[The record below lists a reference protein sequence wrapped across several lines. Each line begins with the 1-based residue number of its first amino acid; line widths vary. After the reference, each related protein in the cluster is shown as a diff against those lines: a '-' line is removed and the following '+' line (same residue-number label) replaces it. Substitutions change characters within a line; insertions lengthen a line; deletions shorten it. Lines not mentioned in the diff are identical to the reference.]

1 MSERKITPEQ
11 IEELHEFCYF
21 QSVFHYDTQVELV
34 DHLASAI
41 EELWETNPTFSF
53 QDALYQVSAQF
64 GNHAGFVIIRQEK
77 EKALR
82 KKYRRLLWQ
91 FVADYYKFPKILVTL
106 SLFLGIYTAL
116 RFTEN
121 DKWVL
126 APMVLL
132 SWIFSIF
139 YVFYY
144 FPRKIKIKVSE
155 GHQFMLNEIGRT
167 GLASKTMLLLNSS
180 LYPIIRN
187 SVHFSTTGSLVFAAL
202 ASLYLVLLYGDCF
215 FISKKI
221 HEHFKEQFP
230 QFIVA

>member
-1 MSERKITPEQ
+1 MSERKLTTEQ

-21 QSVFHYDTQVELV
+21 QSIFHYDVQVELV

-41 EELWETNPTFSF
+41 EDLWETNPALPF
-53 QDALYQVSAQF
+53 QDALYRISAQF

-91 FVADYYKFPKILVTL
+91 FVADYYKFPKIMVTL

-121 DKWVL
+121 DQWI
-126 APMVLL
+126 AGSLL
-132 SWIFSIF
+132 IMFITFSLF
-139 YVFYY
+139 YFLFY
-144 FPRKIKIKVSE
+144 FPKYVRIKVPEKHS
-155 GHQFMLNEIGRT
+155 FLLNEITQKGVVSQT
-167 GLASKTMLLLNSS
+167 MMFSGGFISMVSHASNFT
-180 LYPIIRN
+180 
-187 SVHFSTTGSLVFAAL
+187 TTGSLVFSAL
-202 ASLYLVLLYGDCF
+202 VSLYLVLLYGDCF
-215 FISKKI
+215 FIPKKI

-230 QFIVA
+230 QFQIA

>member
-1 MSERKITPEQ
+1 MTGRKITSEQ

-21 QSVFHYDTQVELV
+21 QSVIHYDIQVELV

-41 EELWETNPTFSF
+41 EELWEINPTLSF

-91 FVADYYKFPKILVTL
+91 FVTDYYKFPKIMVTL

-116 RFTEN
+116 QFTEN
-121 DKWVL
+121 DQWIVGS
-126 APMVLL
+126 LL
-132 SWIFSIF
+132 IMFITFSLF
-139 YVFYY
+139 YFLFY
-144 FPRKIKIKVSE
+144 FPKYVRIKVPE
-155 GHQFMLNEIGRT
+155 KHPFLLNEITQKGVVSQT
-167 GLASKTMLLLNSS
+167 MMFSGGFISMVSHASNFT
-180 LYPIIRN
+180 
-187 SVHFSTTGSLVFAAL
+187 TTGSLIFSAL
-202 ASLYLVLLYGDCF
+202 VSLYLVLLYGDCF
-215 FISKKI
+215 FIPKKI

-230 QFIVA
+230 QFQLA

>member
-1 MSERKITPEQ
+1 MSERKLTSEQ

-21 QSVFHYDTQVELV
+21 QSVFHYDMQVELV
-34 DHLASAI
+34 DHLASGI
-41 EELWETNPTFSF
+41 EKRWNENPAMSL
-53 QDALYQVSAQF
+53 QDALYELNQEF
-64 GNHAGFVIIRQEK
+64 GGHAGFVIIRQEK

-91 FVADYYKFPKILVTL
+91 FVADYYKFPKIMVNL

-121 DKWVL
+121 DQWIL
-126 APMVLL
+126 APLVSL

-155 GHQFMLNEIGRT
+155 GHQFMLNEMSRT
-167 GLASKTMLLLNSS
+167 GIASKTFLLLNGSMFG
-180 LYPIIRN
+180 IIRH
-187 SVHFSTTGSLVFAAL
+187 SGHFSTTGSLVFSAL
-202 ASLYLVLLYGDCF
+202 VSLYLVLLYGDCF
-215 FISKKI
+215 FIPKKI

-230 QFIVA
+230 QFIIA

>member
-1 MSERKITPEQ
+1 MSERKLTPEQ
-11 IEELHEFCYF
+11 IEELHEFCYL
-21 QSVFHYDTQVELV
+21 QSVIHYDTQVELV

-41 EELWETNPTFSF
+41 EELWETNPTLSF

-91 FVADYYKFPKILVTL
+91 FVADYYKFPKIMVTM

-121 DKWVL
+121 DQWIVGS
-126 APMVLL
+126 LL
-132 SWIFSIF
+132 IMFITFSLF
-139 YVFYY
+139 YLLYY
-144 FPRKIKIKVSE
+144 FPKYVRIKVPERHS
-155 GHQFMLNEIGRT
+155 FLLNEITRKGVVSQT
-167 GLASKTMLLLNSS
+167 MMFSGGFISMGSHASN
-180 LYPIIRN
+180 
-187 SVHFSTTGSLVFAAL
+187 FSTTGSLVFSAL
-202 ASLYLVLLYGDCF
+202 ASLFLVLLYGDCF
-215 FISKKI
+215 FIPKKI

-230 QFIVA
+230 QFQIA